1 MIRCTPAATSRRSS
15 SASITL
21 PMPRFRQAGARLIRI
36 SQAWAPLTVATA
48 EPARSSPTTATTAG
62 APARTAAI
70 RSDSPNTG
78 AALSAARSSHSRMAA
93 SRSSS

>member
-1 MIRCTPAATSRRSS
+1 MA
-15 SASITL
+15 L
-21 PMPRFRQAGARLIRI
+21 PMPRSRQAGARLIRI
-36 SQAWAPLTVATA
+36 SHAWAPLTVATA
-48 EPARSSPTTATTAG
+48 QPARSSPATATTAG

-78 AALSAARSSHSRMAA
+78 AAARATRSSHSRIAA